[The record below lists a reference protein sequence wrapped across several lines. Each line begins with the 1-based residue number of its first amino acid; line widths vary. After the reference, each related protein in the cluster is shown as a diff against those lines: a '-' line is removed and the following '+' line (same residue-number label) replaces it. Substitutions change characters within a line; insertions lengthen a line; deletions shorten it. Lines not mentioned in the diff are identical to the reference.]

1 MTMTATSTNA
11 KAPAGLYTVPV
22 GSNETLR
29 KGVAKLQFK
38 VTSPVMKKAT
48 AFVFS
53 SKTFWDRVAIPAMNA
68 ALKAKGVTNLRFPSG
83 NFYADSAGVTKQ
95 APLAK
100 VPAGFKYYPRKGY
113 DPVTGVAFLWV
124 VVS

>member
-1 MTMTATSTNA
+1 
-11 KAPAGLYTVPV
+11 
-22 GSNETLR
+22 
-29 KGVAKLQFK
+29 
-38 VTSPVMKKAT
+38 MKKAT

-53 SKTFWDRVAIPAMNA
+53 NKTFWDRVAIPAMNA

-100 VPAGFKYYPRKGY
+100 VPAGFKYYPRKGTT
-113 DPVTGVAFLWV
+113 P
-124 VVS
+124 